1 MAPNS
6 ESAFGRI
13 VRRRRK
19 ALGLSQEALAA
30 EADLHRTFVS
40 MIERGERRPSL
51 EVVRKLASGLD
62 TSAADL
68 VAELEREAP
77 G

>member
-77 G
+77 R

>member
-51 EVVRKLASGLD
+51 EVVRKLASGLG
-62 TSAADL
+62 TSAAEL

-77 G
+77 R

>member
-1 MAPNS
+1 VAPNS

-77 G
+77 R

>member
-51 EVVRKLASGLD
+51 EVVRKLASGLGI
-62 TSAADL
+62 SAAEL

-77 G
+77 R

>member
-1 MAPNS
+1 MAANS

-19 ALGLSQEALAA
+19 ELGLSQEALAA

-51 EVVRKLASGLD
+51 EVVRKLAAGLD

-77 G
+77 R